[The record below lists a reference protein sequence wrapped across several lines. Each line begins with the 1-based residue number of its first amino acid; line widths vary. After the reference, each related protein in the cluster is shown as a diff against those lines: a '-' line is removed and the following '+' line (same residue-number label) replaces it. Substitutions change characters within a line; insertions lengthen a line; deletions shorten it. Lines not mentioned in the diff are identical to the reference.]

1 MKVILKNRYTKGQ
14 IIQKVGF
21 SWTMFFFGAL
31 VPLFK
36 ADWVGLLVMMLINV
50 VVSYLTYGLG
60 VGIVD
65 LVIACFYNKNYIQ
78 RLLQK
83 GWEPS
88 TQNDADALH
97 NAGIMCPDVKNEA

>member
-36 ADWVGLLVMMLINV
+36 ADWVGALVMMLINI
-50 VVSYLTYGLG
+50 VVSYLTNGIG
-60 VGIVD
+60 VAIID

-78 RLLQK
+78 RMLQK
-83 GWEPS
+83 GWEPA
-88 TQNDADALH
+88 TQNDANALH
-97 NAGIMCPDVKNEA
+97 NAGIACQDVKKEA

>member
-21 SWTMFFFGAL
+21 SWTMFFFGVF

-36 ADWVGLLVMMLINV
+36 KDWIGALFMMLINI
-50 VVSYLTYGLG
+50 VVSYLTNGFG
-60 VGIVD
+60 TMFID

-78 RLLQK
+78 RMLQK

-97 NAGIMCPDVKNEA
+97 NAGIMYQDTKKQV